1 MLTKIPYHAR
11 IQQRLRE
18 KIMPQLTNYDVK
30 PFLKWAGGKRQLLQ
44 EILPKFPDTYDCY
57 FEPFIGAGAVLFGVM
72 PKKAV
77 INDYNKD
84 LITTYQVIK
93 DEPEVLLGL
102 LKKHQEMNSPEYFYS
117 IRELDRNGE
126 EYKNS
131 SSAEKAARTIYLNR
145 TCFNGLY
152 RVNSKGYFNVPYGKY
167 KNPQIVNEE
176 IIMSVSN
183 YLNSNEI
190 TIMRGDFAASL
201 KSATPNDFIYFDPPY
216 HTDTNSFT
224 AYQAGGFGE
233 EEQIRLRD
241 LFADFASKGIRC
253 LLSNS
258 DTAFIRD
265 IYKDFKVETVYA
277 NRMINSKSEGRG
289 KITEV
294 LVKNWED

>member
-1 MLTKIPYHAR
+1 
-11 IQQRLRE
+11 
-18 KIMPQLTNYDVK
+18 MPQLQNNNLK

-44 EILPKFPDTYDCY
+44 EILPKFPAEYDCY
-57 FEPFIGAGAVLFGVM
+57 YEPFVGAGAVLFGAK
-72 PKKAV
+72 PQKAV
-77 INDYNKD
+77 INDFNKD
-84 LITTYQVIK
+84 LITTYQAIR
-93 DEPEVLLGL
+93 DEPELLLRL
-102 LKKHQEMNSPEYFYS
+102 LKKHQELNSPEYFYS
-117 IRELDRNGE
+117 IRELDRNGV
-126 EYKNS
+126 EYENS
-131 SSAEKAARTIYLNR
+131 PNVEKAGRTIYLNR

-152 RVNSKGYFNVPYGKY
+152 RVNSKGYFNVPFGKY
-167 KNPQIVNEE
+167 ANPQIADEE
-176 IIMSVSN
+176 TLRAVSD

-190 TIMRGDFAASL
+190 TIMCGDFADSL
-201 KSATPNDFIYFDPPY
+201 KSATQNDFIYFDPPY

-233 EEQIRLRD
+233 EEQLRLRD

-265 IYKDFKVETVYA
+265 IYKDFQVETVYA

-294 LVKNWED
+294 LVKNWK

>member
-1 MLTKIPYHAR
+1 
-11 IQQRLRE
+11 
-18 KIMPQLTNYDVK
+18 MPQLQNNNLK

-44 EILPKFPDTYDCY
+44 EILPKFPAEYDCY
-57 FEPFIGAGAVLFGVM
+57 YEPFVGAGAVLFGVM

-77 INDYNKD
+77 INDFNKD

-93 DEPEVLLGL
+93 DEPELLIGL
-102 LKKHQEMNSPEYFYS
+102 LKKHQELHSPEYFYS
-117 IRELDRNGE
+117 IRELDRNRE
-126 EYKNS
+126 EYEKT

-152 RVNSKGYFNVPYGKY
+152 RVNSRGYFNVPYGKY
-167 KNPQIVNEE
+167 KNPQIADEDTLRA
-176 IIMSVSN
+176 VSTYFN
-183 YLNSNEI
+183 TNEI
-190 TIMRGDFAASL
+190 SIMCGDFADSV
-201 KSATPNDFIYFDPPY
+201 KSATPNDFVYFDPPY
-216 HTDTNSFT
+216 YTDTNLFT

-241 LFADFASKGIRC
+241 LFADFASKGIKC

-265 IYKDFKVETVYA
+265 IYKDFQVETVYA
-277 NRMINSKSEGRG
+277 KRMINSKSEGRG

-294 LVKNWED
+294 LVKNWD

>member
-1 MLTKIPYHAR
+1 
-11 IQQRLRE
+11 
-18 KIMPQLTNYDVK
+18 MPQLQNNNVK

-44 EILPKFPDTYDCY
+44 EILPKFPNEYDCY
-57 FEPFIGAGAVLFGVM
+57 YEPFVGAGAVLFGAM
-72 PKKAV
+72 PPKAV
-77 INDYNKD
+77 INDFNKD

-93 DEPEVLLGL
+93 DELELLLKL
-102 LKKHQEMNSPEYFYS
+102 LKKHQELNSPEYYYS
-117 IRELDRNGE
+117 IRAFDRNVM
-126 EYKNS
+126 EYENS
-131 SSAEKAARTIYLNR
+131 SSVEKAARTIYLNR

-167 KNPQIVNEE
+167 KNPQIVDENTLRA
-176 IIMSVSN
+176 VSA

-190 TIMRGDFAASL
+190 IIMCGDFADSL
-201 KSATPNDFIYFDPPY
+201 KSATQNDFVYFDPPY
-216 HTDTNSFT
+216 HTDTNLFT

-241 LFADFASKGIRC
+241 LFADFASRGIRC

-265 IYKDFKVETVYA
+265 IYKDFQIETVYA
-277 NRMINSKSEGRG
+277 NRMINSKPEGRG

-294 LVKNWED
+294 LVKNWNS

>member
-1 MLTKIPYHAR
+1 
-11 IQQRLRE
+11 
-18 KIMPQLTNYDVK
+18 MPQLTNYNVK

-117 IRELDRNGE
+117 IRELDRNGM

-190 TIMRGDFAASL
+190 TIMCGDFAASS

>member
-1 MLTKIPYHAR
+1 MLTKILYHAR

-72 PKKAV
+72 PEKAV

-117 IRELDRNGE
+117 IRELDRNGV